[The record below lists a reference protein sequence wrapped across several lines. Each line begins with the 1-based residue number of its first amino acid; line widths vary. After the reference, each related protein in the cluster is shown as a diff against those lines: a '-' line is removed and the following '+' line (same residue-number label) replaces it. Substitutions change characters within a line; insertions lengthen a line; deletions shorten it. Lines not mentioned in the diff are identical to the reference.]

1 MAPSVPDAEHCR
13 IAIRISSVVYS
24 ENCVAFRNH
33 PTVYPEEQREY
44 HRTLHTCFTTFLS
57 LRDQIFSYCADRAE
71 MAIKSHSQLNFLFS
85 NMMPLR
91 LDFIADRGTTL
102 PRAVYVCIAIEF
114 FANLGSAINTVPIT
128 RLIEGAVCQ
137 RFYNS
142 EVLLA
147 EELCKS
153 DGVQTDM
160 AYLLGAMAS
169 FGSVPNLILTIPY
182 GILSEHV
189 DRRLILLANSV
200 SAICKLLFNTAVCK
214 SELRF

>member
-1 MAPSVPDAEHCR
+1 M
-13 IAIRISSVVYS
+13 
-24 ENCVAFRNH
+24 
-33 PTVYPEEQREY
+33 
-44 HRTLHTCFTTFLS
+44 
-57 LRDQIFSYCADRAE
+57 
-71 MAIKSHSQLNFLFS
+71 
-85 NMMPLR
+85 
-91 LDFIADRGTTL
+91 

-137 RFYNS
+137 RFYSS

-214 SELRF
+214 SNHLKSRT